1 MKPLNLKIMNGLN
14 QMHVDNTEDFVGNV
28 SRKIVDFIKQRK

>member
-14 QMHVDNTEDFVGNV
+14 QMHVDNTEDVVGNV
-28 SRKIVDFIKQRK
+28 SRKKTIKV